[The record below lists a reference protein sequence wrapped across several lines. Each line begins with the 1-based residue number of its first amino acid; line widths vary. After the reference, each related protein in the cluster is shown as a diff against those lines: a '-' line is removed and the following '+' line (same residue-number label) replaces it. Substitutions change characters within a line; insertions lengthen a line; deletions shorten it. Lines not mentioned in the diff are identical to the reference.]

1 MNPAKQQ
8 ALRIVA
14 QQRNMSTQ
22 VAVTFSQAGSLGLK
36 FTPNNQTGNVEILAV
51 NPGTQAEQM
60 PQLSA
65 GLILTSV
72 AGTSVAGKNYKGCLD
87 LIKAGGRPLS
97 MTFKPGGTVVL
108 TPRAAQAQAPVL
120 SPAKSQVQPPPA
132 DLTAWRL
139 ANSFAP
145 EEAGCKSW
153 IASPTGALP
162 AELQTWQNEQTE
174 WGEPTGEWADLSLT
188 LTQLVRD
195 SPAQCPPLAASA
207 PSYDKESQDRLEYTQ
222 RDMVHAHVSLQHAP
236 RLRSGSGRCMPA
248 ALPFT
253 FNQLRVCSHRPP
265 RRTWQRARRRP
276 GLRRT
281 RIG

>member
-1 MNPAKQQ
+1 MGEPAGELVRDLEVS
-8 ALRIVA
+8 A
-14 QQRNMSTQ
+14 
-22 VAVTFSQAGSLGLK
+22 
-36 FTPNNQTGNVEILAV
+36 
-51 NPGTQAEQM
+51 AEQPGLGM
-60 PQLSA
+60 PTAEGQAVLGVSVQGHDTWCYNGAYRRVGLHEGQPRFERKVIDGSSDGDVMHLYYHGPSA
-65 GLILTSV
+65 
-72 AGTSVAGKNYKGCLD
+72 
-87 LIKAGGRPLS
+87 
-97 MTFKPGGTVVL
+97 
-108 TPRAAQAQAPVL
+108 
-120 SPAKSQVQPPPA
+120 
-132 DLTAWRL
+132 AWRL

-162 AELQTWQNEQTE
+162 AELQPWQNEQTNRY
-174 WGEPTGEWADLSLT
+174 GRPTGEWADLSLT
-188 LTQLVRD
+188 LTQLVRH

-222 RDMVHAHVSLQHAP
+222 RDMVHSHVSLQHAP

-253 FNQLRVCSHRPP
+253 FNQLRVCAHRPP

-281 RIG
+281 RMGRRPSIGSAATGRSPGR